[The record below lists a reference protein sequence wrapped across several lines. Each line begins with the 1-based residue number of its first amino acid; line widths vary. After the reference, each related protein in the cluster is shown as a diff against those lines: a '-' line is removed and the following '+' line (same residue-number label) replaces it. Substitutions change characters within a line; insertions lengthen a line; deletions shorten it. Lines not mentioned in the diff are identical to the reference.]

1 MLGGRPLSQNEGE
14 SMEKEKVPQK
24 VKYLGGEWEG
34 EPSVIK
40 GKTYKCLGIEDGW
53 YRIIDEED
61 EDYLYPAREF
71 EAVE

>member
-1 MLGGRPLSQNEGE
+1 
-14 SMEKEKVPQK
+14 MEKGKVPQK

-34 EPSVIK
+34 ELSVIK

-71 EAVE
+71 EVVE